1 MATKS
6 VDLTQ
11 LFGAAA
17 SALLENKETLNQA
30 DAYNHDHG
38 DNMVQIF
45 NAITQ
50 AMQEKSSALPSDQL
64 AYASNKVQ
72 ATSQSGSAKLYAEGL
87 QKAATKMQGK
97 KTVTPD
103 NAVTLLQA
111 LMGTQSKVTPKTL
124 QSQAQA
130 QAAYGGGSGA
140 DLLGALLGGGAM
152 NAPQQSASSGSGDLL
167 GSLLGGL
174 MGAPQQQQQP
184 TSQGTGDLL
193 GALLGG
199 ANANAGAA
207 SNADPMS
214 DMLGSLLGGLTG
226 TGSSSSAQSGKIDI
240 AKLLKAGMAYM
251 AAKQSG
257 STGLEAILQAVM
269 AGSRVGNQGY
279 RAQSG
284 TLVASSL
291 LQALSQM
298 AR

>member
-30 DAYNHDHG
+30 DAYNHNHG

-45 NAITQ
+45 NVITQ
-50 AMQEKSSALPSDQL
+50 AMQEKSTATPSDRL

-97 KTVTPD
+97 KSVTPD

-111 LMGTQSKVTPKTL
+111 LMGTQNKVAPKTL

-130 QAAYGGGSGA
+130 AYGSGSGS

-152 NAPQQSASSGSGDLL
+152 SAPQQTAPAASGDLL

-174 MGAPQQQQQP
+174 MGVPQQQQQP
-184 TSQGTGDLL
+184 ASQGTGDLL

-199 ANANAGAA
+199 ASANTGAA

-214 DMLGSLLGGLTG
+214 DILGSLLGGMTG

-240 AKLLKAGMAYM
+240 GKLLKAGMAYM

-257 STGLEAILQAVM
+257 SSGLEALLQAVM

-284 TLVASSL
+284 TLVASSV
-291 LQALSQM
+291 LQALAQM